1 MAGYLGALATSS
13 RITRKKSLNQDD
25 LVASL
30 GTCDYSRVEFYSDN
44 VHIYLVFEPELALLV
59 GLQVMSSKE
68 GGGREEGELSDKFFG
83 CLSQKLK

>member
-1 MAGYLGALATSS
+1 MGALATSS

-44 VHIYLVFEPELALLV
+44 VHTYLVFEPELALLV
-59 GLQVMSSKE
+59 GIQVMSSM
-68 GGGREEGELSDKFFG
+68 EGELFDKVLLALTCHRDSRG
-83 CLSQKLK
+83 